1 MLRNGFPGSLLG
13 RILLPSHRAAAIELS
28 GRNIVAPVQAVRE
41 PIGLRGKRGGAA
53 VMKKMIV
60 MIVLIFSHPAMAA
73 GSSVPYGMGGN
84 FSRFDPVVAQYN
96 QSGELFRI
104 QGHCQSAC
112 TLFLSIR
119 NICIE
124 RSAALLFHA
133 GNQRPREMTNSSTTH
148 MLGAYNAALREY
160 VTANHYMETREFHA
174 ISGRDMIAKF
184 GYRECPK

>member
-1 MLRNGFPGSLLG
+1 
-13 RILLPSHRAAAIELS
+13 
-28 GRNIVAPVQAVRE
+28 
-41 PIGLRGKRGGAA
+41 
-53 VMKKMIV
+53 MKKMIV

-104 QGHCQSAC
+104 EGHCQSAC

-119 NICIE
+119 NVCID
-124 RSAALLFHA
+124 RNATLLFHA
-133 GNQRPREMTNSSTTH
+133 GHNRQREVTNSFTGH

-160 VTANHYMETREFHA
+160 VMANHYMDTLEFHA
-174 ISGRDMIAKF
+174 ISGRDMISRF